1 MMKTPLQITFR
12 DIEHSDTIE
21 AHIREKAEKLET
33 FFEPLM
39 SCRVVVEM
47 PHQHKHQ
54 GRFFNVRID
63 IGVPG
68 SEIVVNRDRH
78 EDVYVAL
85 RDAFDAAKRQIDG
98 YSRRLRRETK
108 SHAQEFT
115 GQVVRIFPEERYGF
129 IRRVDGGELYF
140 SFDNLVN
147 VAFGQIQ
154 EGHEV
159 KFIEDSAANGPQAKR
174 VSIGHHHLP
183 L

>member
-1 MMKTPLQITFR
+1 MKTPLQITFR
-12 DIEHSDTIE
+12 DIERSDAIE
-21 AHIREKAEKLET
+21 THIREKAEKLEG
-33 FFEPLM
+33 FFEPIM

-54 GRFFNVRID
+54 GKFFNVRID

-85 RDAFDAAKRQIDG
+85 RDAFDAAKRQLED

-108 SHAQEFT
+108 AHPQEFT
-115 GQVVRIFPEERYGF
+115 GLVARLVPEEAYGF
-129 IRRVDGGELYF
+129 IRRADGSELYF
-140 SFDNLVN
+140 NFDNLVN
-147 VAFGQIQ
+147 VTFDQLK
-154 EGHEV
+154 EGDEV
-159 KFIEDSAANGPQAKR
+159 KFIEEMAAEGPQAKR
-174 VSIGHHHLP
+174 VSVGHHHIP